1 MPQSPV
7 VTVEYNSAG
16 WNTKTIGAIN
26 SGNYLRIV
34 FKGSLASQLK
44 AKVENFTVTK
54 VPAPP
59 LPFVPIPYPKI
70 AISSCLAGTPTLLSL
85 VLTALTLRGYSTIK
99 ARYQA
104 HGSGVSDDELTLDL
118 R

>member
-1 MPQSPV
+1 MPQAPV
-7 VTVEYNSAG
+7 ITVHYNVAG
-16 WNTKTIGAIN
+16 WNSQAASAVNNGR
-26 SGNYLRIV
+26 YLRLV

-44 AKVENFTVTK
+44 AKIEDFSVAK

-70 AISSCLAGTPTLLSL
+70 AISSCLAGLPTLLSL
-85 VLTALTLRGYSTIK
+85 VLTALTMKGYSTIK
-99 ARYQA
+99 AGYKTN
-104 HGSGVSDDELTLDL
+104 GSGVGDDELILDL